1 MQQPWP
7 LTNVDH
13 ALHRLRALRHVQ
25 QVPESFEV
33 DAPCVV
39 RDGVRQHHTVV
50 HLRRH
55 REEVVVVTAAVVAKA
70 GGGSGGAHARQLLR
84 KENRGVDDGDAAL
97 EQGGHHVV
105 VGDVTV
111 DQREGVAPGL
121 RWQPGLRPD
130 ELS

>member
-1 MQQPWP
+1 MEPGHTVEHEPARSRPDRQFFLCARVIDSGAGAGGGWWRGLGSEYSSGEAQHNVMQQPWP

-55 REEVVVVTAAVVAKA
+55 REEVVV
-70 GGGSGGAHARQLLR
+70 
-84 KENRGVDDGDAAL
+84 
-97 EQGGHHVV
+97 
-105 VGDVTV
+105 
-111 DQREGVAPGL
+111 
-121 RWQPGLRPD
+121 
-130 ELS
+130 

>member
-1 MQQPWP
+1 MEPGHTVEQEPARSRADRQFIAAATTGLGSEHRP
-7 LTNVDH
+7 LTDVDH

-55 REEVVVVTAAVVAKA
+55 REEVV
-70 GGGSGGAHARQLLR
+70 
-84 KENRGVDDGDAAL
+84 
-97 EQGGHHVV
+97 
-105 VGDVTV
+105 
-111 DQREGVAPGL
+111 
-121 RWQPGLRPD
+121 
-130 ELS
+130 